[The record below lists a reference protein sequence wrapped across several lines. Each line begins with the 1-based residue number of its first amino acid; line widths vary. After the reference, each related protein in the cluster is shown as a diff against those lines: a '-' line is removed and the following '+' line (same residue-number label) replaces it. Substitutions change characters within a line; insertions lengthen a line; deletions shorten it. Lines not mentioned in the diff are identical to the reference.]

1 MSNNRGECKAHP
13 LKTRGELMNK
23 EIEKLMKTL
32 DISEEEAREIIEA
45 DKEIDRGAK
54 LFELSDEQKKVEKQ
68 MRKTVKIVAP
78 NGKKAERPLKID
90 PTRES
95 LMQAITDALK
105 DRTDAITRPEKTTNT
120 MLLDIGADTFKI
132 VVSKIR
138 KK

>member
-1 MSNNRGECKAHP
+1 
-13 LKTRGELMNK
+13 
-23 EIEKLMKTL
+23 
-32 DISEEEAREIIEA
+32 
-45 DKEIDRGAK
+45 
-54 LFELSDEQKKVEKQ
+54 

-120 MLLDIGADTFKI
+120 MILDIGSDTFKI

-138 KK
+138 KKYVVEIPLFLLTLCATCSIIKTVKGGKQK

>member
-1 MSNNRGECKAHP
+1 
-13 LKTRGELMNK
+13 MNK

-32 DISEEEAREIIEA
+32 DISEEEAREIIK
-45 DKEIDRGAK
+45 DDREIDRGAK
-54 LFELSDEQKKVEKQ
+54 LFELTSEQKAVEKQ

-95 LMQAITDALK
+95 LMQAITDAL
-105 DRTDAITRPEKTTNT
+105 TRPEKTTNT
-120 MLLDIGADTFKI
+120 MLLDIGTDTFKI

>member
-1 MSNNRGECKAHP
+1 
-13 LKTRGELMNK
+13 MNK
-23 EIEKLMKTL
+23 EIKKLMETL
-32 DISEEEAREIIEA
+32 DVSEEEAREIIKA

-54 LFELSDEQKKVEKQ
+54 LFELSDEQKKIEKQ

-90 PTRES
+90 PARED
-95 LMQAITDALK
+95 LMQAIADALK
-105 DRTDAITRPEKTTNT
+105 DRTDTITRPEKTTNT
-120 MLLDIGADTFKI
+120 ILLRIGEDTFKI

>member
-1 MSNNRGECKAHP
+1 
-13 LKTRGELMNK
+13 MNK

-54 LFELSDEQKKVEKQ
+54 LFELSDEQKKVEK

-120 MLLDIGADTFKI
+120 MLLEIGADTFKI

>member
-1 MSNNRGECKAHP
+1 
-13 LKTRGELMNK
+13 MNK

-95 LMQAITDALK
+95 LMQAIADALK
-105 DRTDAITRPEKTTNT
+105 DRTDAITCPEKTTNT

>member
-1 MSNNRGECKAHP
+1 
-13 LKTRGELMNK
+13 MNK

-32 DISEEEAREIIEA
+32 DISEEEAREIIKA

-54 LFELSDEQKKVEKQ
+54 LFELTPEQKAIEKQ

-105 DRTDAITRPEKTTNT
+105 ERTDAITRPEKTTNT